1 MTETTNHPQ
10 PLWRPDDV
18 RIGRAG
24 ITRYRRWLKQ
34 RYRLEFADYDALWRW
49 SVTEIE
55 EFWRSVW
62 EFGGVISHEPYTQVL
77 DARRMP
83 GAKWFQGAT
92 LNYAEHALRH
102 AQLEGV
108 RNDPA
113 IIFQSEVHERSEVSW
128 SQLASGVGALSTML
142 RRLGV
147 QPGDRVAAY
156 LPNIPE
162 TIVALL
168 ATASC
173 GAVWSC
179 ASPDMGTTGVLD
191 RFGQIEPTVLFAVD
205 GYRYGGKDYDRRAVV
220 ADLVRQLPSLKA
232 VIFVPYLNSAAT
244 LEIPR
249 SDERGIVTV
258 VSFAHATALRA
269 TTEFTP
275 VPFDHPLWIVYSSGT
290 TGMPKPI
297 VHTHGGTVLETLKAC
312 ALHTDVDSR
321 DRMFWYTS
329 TSWIMWNFVAN
340 TLLCGATVLLF
351 DGNPSHPDLATL
363 WRFAA
368 RERATFIGV
377 SPAFIGMC
385 MKADLR
391 PAQQFDLRAL
401 RSVGA
406 TGSPLSAEGY
416 RWVYEHVKADVMLAV
431 ISGGTDPGACFLTCC
446 PVLPVYAGEMQCRE
460 LGVATF
466 AYDDAGNEVMDEVG
480 ELVMTQPIPCMPIK
494 FWNDHDG
501 SRYYESYF
509 DVYPGVWRHGD
520 WLRLIPR
527 PDAVT
532 GVIYG
537 RSDAT
542 INRHGIRMGTSEI
555 YRVIE
560 AAPEVADSLVVDLE
574 YLGGESF
581 LALFVVLRDA
591 SAADPRLA
599 GAASAS
605 GVTDAQARGVSDDLR
620 SQLFAAVRTQLSGR
634 HVPNDVFAVPEVPRT
649 LSGKKLEVPVRKIL
663 LDHPIEK
670 AVNRSSMANAAAL
683 DWFVAFAAARRTALQ
698 ARRTG

>member
-1 MTETTNHPQ
+1 MTETSNHPE
-10 PLWRPDDV
+10 PLWRPDEA
-18 RIGRAG
+18 RIARAG
-24 ITRYRRWLKQ
+24 ITRYRRWLKE
-34 RYRLEFADYDALWRW
+34 RHRLEFADYEALWRW

-55 EFWRSVW
+55 AFWRSIW
-62 EFGGVISHEPYTQVL
+62 EFGEVISHAPYTQVL
-77 DARRMP
+77 EARCMP

-92 LNYAEHALRH
+92 LNHAEHALRH
-102 AQLEGV
+102 ARVEGM
-108 RNDPA
+108 RNEPA
-113 IIFQSEVHERSEVSW
+113 IIFQSEVHERREVSW
-128 SQLASGVGALSTML
+128 SQLAAGVGALSATL
-142 RRLGV
+142 RGLGV

-168 ATASC
+168 ATTSC
-173 GAVWSC
+173 GGVWSC

-220 ADLVRQLPSLKA
+220 AELVRQLPSLKA
-232 VIFVPYLNSAAT
+232 VVFVPYLNAAAS
-244 LEIPR
+244 LDIPP
-249 SDERGIVTV
+249 SDGHGVTV
-258 VSFAHATALRA
+258 VSFAEATAQSTA
-269 TTEFTP
+269 PEFTP

-297 VHTHGGTVLETLKAC
+297 VHTHGGTILEVLKTG
-312 ALHTDVDSR
+312 ALHTDVDSH

-340 TLLCGATVLLF
+340 TLLSGATILLF
-351 DGNPSHPDLATL
+351 DGNPGHPDLTTL

-391 PAQQFDLRAL
+391 PGQQFDLGAL

-406 TGSPLSAEGY
+406 TGSPLPAEGY

-480 ELVMTQPIPCMPIK
+480 ELVMTQPIPCMPLK

-501 SRYYESYF
+501 SRYRDSYF

-527 PDAVT
+527 PEAVT
-532 GVIYG
+532 GIIYG

-560 AAPEVADSLVVDLE
+560 ATPEVADSLVVDLE

-581 LALFVVLRDA
+581 LALFVVLRGGA
-591 SAADPRLA
+591 AADPQRA

-605 GVTDAQARGVSDDLR
+605 GVTDERARGVSDELR
-620 SQLFAAVRTQLSGR
+620 SRLFAAVRTQLSGR
-634 HVPNDVFAVPEVPRT
+634 HVPNDVFAISEVPRT

-670 AVNRSSMANAAAL
+670 AVNRSSMTNPAAL
-683 DWFVAFAAARRTALQ
+683 DWFIAFAAARRAELQ
-698 ARRTG
+698 ARRAG

>member
-1 MTETTNHPQ
+1 MTETATQPE
-10 PLWRPDDV
+10 PLWRPDEA
-18 RIGRAG
+18 RIAQAG
-24 ITRYRRWLKQ
+24 ITRYRHWLKQ
-34 RYRLEFADYDALWRW
+34 RYRLEFDDYEALWRW
-49 SVTEIE
+49 STTEIE
-55 EFWRSVW
+55 EFWRSIW
-62 EFGGVISHEPYTQVL
+62 EFGSFISHEPYTQIL
-77 DARRMP
+77 DARLMP

-92 LNYAEHALRH
+92 LNYAEHALRR
-102 AQLEGV
+102 ARIDGA

-128 SQLASGVGALSTML
+128 AQLAAGVGSLTATL
-142 RRLGV
+142 RRLGM

-162 TIVALL
+162 SIVALL

-173 GAVWSC
+173 GAIWSC
-179 ASPDMGTTGVLD
+179 ASPDMGATGVLD

-220 ADLVRQLPSLKA
+220 ADLVRRLPSLKA

-244 LEIPR
+244 IEIEDKR
-249 SDERGIVTV
+249 RAVTV
-258 VSFAHATALRA
+258 VSFACATAQRA
-269 TTEFTP
+269 AAEFTP
-275 VPFDHPLWIVYSSGT
+275 VPFEHPLWIVYSSGT

-297 VHTHGGTVLETLKAC
+297 VHTHGGTVIQTLKAS
-312 ALHTDVDSR
+312 ALHMDVDNR

-340 TLLCGATVLLF
+340 TLLSGATVLLF
-351 DGNPSHPDLATL
+351 DGNPGYPDLATL

-391 PAQQFDLRAL
+391 PSQQFDLNAL

-406 TGSPLSAEGY
+406 TGSPLPAESY
-416 RWVYEHVKADVMLAV
+416 RWIYEHVKPDVMLAV

-466 AYDDAGNEVMDEVG
+466 AYDEAGNEVMDEVG
-480 ELVMTQPIPCMPIK
+480 ELVMAQPIPCLPVK

-501 SRYYESYF
+501 SRYRESYF

-532 GVIYG
+532 GIIYG

-555 YRVIE
+555 YRVVE

-591 SAADPRLA
+591 SVADPRQA
-599 GAASAS
+599 GTAS
-605 GVTDAQARGVSDDLR
+605 ARGVTEVLSRGVGDELR
-620 SQLFAAVRTQLSGR
+620 SRLFAAVRTQLSGR
-634 HVPNDVFAVPEVPRT
+634 HAPNDVFAIAEVPRT

-663 LDHPIEK
+663 LGQPVDK
-670 AVNRSSMANAAAL
+670 AVNRSSMMNPAAL
-683 DWFVAFAAARRTALQ
+683 DWFIAFAAARRAELQ
-698 ARRTG
+698 AHRAG